1 MSVAPPF
8 VSVGLPIRNAA
19 ETVASVVGSVLAQEQ
34 GDLELLITD
43 NASTDDTE
51 SVCRELARADRR
63 VRYVRQ
69 PENIGLLPNFMFAL
83 TESRGCY
90 FRWIGD
96 DDWLTTDYLTRCLA
110 ALAER
115 PDAVLATT
123 RIEYTGPGV
132 DASAVPT
139 YDGAGL
145 ASTDPVVRLDA
156 MLKAL
161 NSHTFEV
168 DPLYALLRRDAVVGI
183 PRRNMYQEDQRYAV
197 QLALAGPWVHVPA
210 VLAGR
215 DVGVPSAP
223 LAAERLGFSKW
234 QLRVGTSLLCREFR
248 RDVDAMELTAA
259 NRRRAYAAIGR
270 FYTGRQAH
278 IARNRLRRV
287 GDLVDR
293 GTGGRL
299 GRG

>member
-1 MSVAPPF
+1 M
-8 VSVGLPIRNAA
+8 GLPIRNAA
-19 ETVASVVGSVLAQEQ
+19 ESVESVVQSVLAQDT
-34 GDLELLITD
+34 GDLELVITD

-51 SVCRELARADRR
+51 SVCRALARVDGRI
-63 VRYVRQ
+63 RYVRQ
-69 PENIGLLPNFMFAL
+69 PQNIGLLPNFMFAL

-96 DDWLTTDYLTRCLA
+96 DDWLATDYLSRCLA
-110 ALAER
+110 ALADR

-132 DASAVPT
+132 DASVET
-139 YDGAGL
+139 SYDGTGL
-145 ASTDPVVRLDA
+145 ASTDPVVRLDT
-156 MLKAL
+156 MLQAL
-161 NSHTFEV
+161 NSHTFDV
-168 DPLYALLRRDAVVGI
+168 DPLYGLLRRDAVVGI
-183 PRRNMYQEDQRYAV
+183 PRGNMYQEDQHYAV

-215 DVGVPSAP
+215 GVGVASAP
-223 LAAERLGFSKW
+223 LAAERLGFPKW

-259 NRRRAYAAIGR
+259 SRRRAYAAIGR
-270 FYTGRQAH
+270 FYAGRQAH

-287 GDLVDR
+287 GHLVDR
-293 GTGGRL
+293 GVGDVGGRL